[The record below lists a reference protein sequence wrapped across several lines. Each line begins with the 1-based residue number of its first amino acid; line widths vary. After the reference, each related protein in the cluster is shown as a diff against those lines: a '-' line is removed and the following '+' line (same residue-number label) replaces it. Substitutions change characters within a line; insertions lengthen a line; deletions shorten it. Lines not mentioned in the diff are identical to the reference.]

1 MVIKNLEKMEQI
13 VSQNKSLSWDGW
25 NVVELTK
32 SDAAAFKANGSFVNG
47 SWHTKNVFNVNRDGW
62 SIPNKYVR

>member
-1 MVIKNLEKMEQI
+1 MIVKSLEQMEKI

-32 SDAAAFKANGSFVNG
+32 SPNAVFKAEGAYVNG
-47 SWHTKNVFNVNRDGW
+47 SWHIKNIFSANRDGW